1 MGYAAQVAGV
11 QVQLLHDIV
20 PGHRRQRIRGEVI
33 GRLPASAILEVPRGI
48 VQHRRLCVAVSRL
61 VCEEGLCRQL
71 SGGGEVLD
79 GALCGE
85 PGRDGDERIVLVRRQ
100 IRYPCRVGRYMIS
113 FLRLAPG
120 CEEIG
125 HVEYAVWVLVVVD
138 ALGGQGLDVA
148 EDAVLERDRLVQRL
162 ELVVVIV
169 DRSRVGKVNGEDT
182 DALSSCKTTVSI
194 SSGQWA
200 KLVCDVH
207 MLGCSRTIT
216 QSR

>member
-1 MGYAAQVAGV
+1 MRYTAQVAGV
-11 QVQLLHDIV
+11 QIQLLHDIV

-33 GRLPASAILEVPRGI
+33 GRLPTSAVLEVPRGV
-48 VQHRRLCVAVSRL
+48 VQHRRLRVAVSRL

-71 SGGGEVLD
+71 SGGSEVLD

-100 IRYPCRVGRYMIS
+100 MRYPCRVGRYMIS
-113 FLRLAPG
+113 FLLLAPG
-120 CEEIG
+120 REEIG

-169 DRSRVGKVNGEDT
+169 DGSRVWKVNGEDT
-182 DALSSCKTTVSI
+182 NTLGGCV
-194 SSGQWA
+194 GQLA
-200 KLVCDVH
+200 SHLGPNGKLV
-207 MLGCSRTIT
+207 
-216 QSR
+216 